1 MRLNYLLAILTGEYW
16 RGFAGFFE
24 RRTLDEKI
32 GRPEKESFWEL
43 LRDRALDYQRVFYT
57 PRIAP
62 YRPKRPEAAS
72 RFRRSV
78 RVVRLC
84 KLHSSRFPKRLLPT
98 KRLDFSLVAW
108 GKMMYI
114 GCNDCNQGG
123 VFMGRSTTMGVK
135 LDETTRE
142 RLKQLG
148 EAKQRTPHWIMRK
161 AIVTYLDQEEQWE
174 REKKEDLDRWERYQA
189 TGRHVSHEAVEAWLE
204 TWGSDEEEECPG
216 PAD

>member
-1 MRLNYLLAILTGEYW
+1 
-16 RGFAGFFE
+16 
-24 RRTLDEKI
+24 
-32 GRPEKESFWEL
+32 
-43 LRDRALDYQRVFYT
+43 
-57 PRIAP
+57 
-62 YRPKRPEAAS
+62 
-72 RFRRSV
+72 
-78 RVVRLC
+78 
-84 KLHSSRFPKRLLPT
+84 
-98 KRLDFSLVAW
+98 
-108 GKMMYI
+108 
-114 GCNDCNQGG
+114 
-123 VFMGRSTTMGVK
+123 MGRSTTMGVK